1 MSGSHA
7 NRNEAN
13 ERSLWIALVPTAG
26 FMVAEIVGGVLT
38 NSLALISDA
47 AHMAT
52 DVFGLALAIAAIRIG
67 RRAADRRH
75 TYGYERLEIL
85 AAALNALILFAVAGY
100 IVYEAWKR
108 LTEPPAVNSTA
119 MLAIAVVGLVVNLF
133 SLRVLS
139 AGKDESLNVKGAYLE
154 VWSDFVGS
162 VGVIAAAVVIYLT
175 GIAWVDSLVA
185 VLIGLWVVPRTWAL
199 LKESINTLL
208 EGVPDGVDLAAI
220 AEGLKAMEGVA
231 DVHDLHVW
239 AITGGRICLTAHL
252 VVPDGGSDALLK
264 KARTMLH
271 DGFDIAHVTLQIET
285 KPCEDAGVH
294 SFL

>member
-1 MSGSHA
+1 MSSSHA

-13 ERSLWIALVPTAG
+13 ERSLWVALVPTAG
-26 FMVAEIVGGVLT
+26 FMVAEIIGGILT

-67 RRAADRRH
+67 RRAADRRR

-85 AAALNALILFAVAGY
+85 AAALNALILFAVAAY

-119 MLAIAVVGLVVNLF
+119 MFAIAVVGLVVNLF
-133 SLRVLS
+133 SMRVLS
-139 AGKDESLNVKGAYLE
+139 AGKDDSLNIKGAYLE

-175 GIAWVDSLVA
+175 GIAWVDSLIA
-185 VLIGLWVVPRTWAL
+185 VLIGIWVVPRTWAL
-199 LKESINTLL
+199 LKESVNTLL

-220 AEGLKAMEGVA
+220 AQGLKAIEGVA

-239 AITGGRICLTAHL
+239 AITGGQICLTAHL
-252 VVPDGGSDALLK
+252 VVPGGGDDALLVR
-264 KARTMLH
+264 ARAMLH
-271 DGFDIAHVTLQIET
+271 DGFDIAHVTLQLET

-294 SFL
+294 SYL